1 MLFLRIRNGIVSI
14 FMSAKP
20 IILPFKGILPKIH
33 PNALV
38 MPGAVVIGDV
48 EIGEHS
54 NIWPGCVIRGDI
66 NYIRI
71 GKRTNIQ
78 DGTIIHVTRPDLALP
93 GQEGMTLIGDDVTVG
108 HQVVLHACMLENGSF
123 VGMGATV
130 IDGAIVKSG
139 AMVAAGA
146 MVTYKKVVPEGE
158 IWAGN
163 PAKFLREMKPSEK
176 EYILKSAQNYVNDAQ
191 EYLKDMK

>member
-1 MLFLRIRNGIVSI
+1 MTPKAIVMPFNGIY
-14 FMSAKP
+14 
-20 IILPFKGILPKIH
+20 PKIH
-33 PNALV
+33 STALI

-48 EIGEHS
+48 EIGEYS
-54 NIWPGCVIRGDI
+54 NIWPGVVVRGDI

-78 DGTIIHVTRPDLALP
+78 DGTIIHVTRKDLAP
-93 GQEGMTLIGDDVTVG
+93 AGGGMTIIGDDVTVG
-108 HQVVLHACMLENGSF
+108 HQAVLHACTLENASF

-130 IDGAIVKSG
+130 IDGVIVQSG

-146 MVTYKKVVPEGE
+146 MVTYRKIVPTGE

-163 PAKFLREMKPSEK
+163 PAKFLREMKQSEK
-176 EYILKSAQNYVNDAQ
+176 DYILQSAQNYVNDASV
-191 EYLKDMK
+191 YLREMDSK

>member
-1 MLFLRIRNGIVSI
+1 M
-14 FMSAKP
+14 KP
-20 IILPFKGILPKIH
+20 IILPYKGIAPKIH
-33 PNALV
+33 PTALI

-48 EIGEHS
+48 EIGEFS

-66 NYIRI
+66 NHIRI

-78 DGTIIHVTRPDLALP
+78 DGTVIHVTRHDLATA
-93 GQEGMTLIGDDVTVG
+93 GEGHTTIGDDVTVG
-108 HQVVLHACMLENGSF
+108 HQAVLHACTLENASF

-130 IDGAIVKSG
+130 IDGVVVQTG

-146 MVTYKKVVPEGE
+146 MVPYRKVIPTGQ

-163 PAKFLREMKPSEK
+163 PAKFLRDMKQSEK
-176 EYILKSAQNYVNDAQ
+176 DYILQSAQNYVNDAQ
-191 EYLKDMK
+191 NYLEEFSNRKG